1 MSEDR
6 KPILCLDFDG
16 VLHRYDSG
24 WKGADVIPDPMTDG
38 AAEFLAQAV
47 EVFRVAVFSSRSGQ
61 PMGIEAM
68 QVWLRSQLYKRMDR
82 EDADRIFGLI
92 EWPKEKPPAM
102 VTLDDRAVQFRGF
115 WPPID
120 ILRSFKTWQ
129 QEDRPQS
136 MNLGGGSG
144 AMAAPINAL
153 SQAQGFVAVGSHDP
167 AWIAASILRRRQ

>member
-1 MSEDR
+1 MSDR

-16 VLHRYDSG
+16 VIHRYDSG

-38 AAEFLAQAV
+38 AAEFLANAV

-61 PMGIEAM
+61 PLGIEAM

-102 VTLDDRAVQFRGF
+102 VTLDDRAIQFRGF
-115 WPPID
+115 WPPLD

-129 QEDRPQS
+129 QEDQPQ
-136 MNLGGGSG
+136 MVELGGGSPLG
-144 AMAAPINAL
+144 ATTSRNVL
-153 SQAQGFVAVGSHDP
+153 GAVGGDWHDYNYP
-167 AWIAASILRRRQ
+167 DYVSTRSPRRGH